1 MKLHELKPAPGSRT
15 RRKRIGRGIGSG
27 HGKTA
32 TRGHKGLKARS
43 GGAKRPG
50 FEGGQMPLT
59 RRVPKRGFTNI
70 FKQEWAVVNIKDL
83 NRLTDV
89 QDVTPATLIQAGLVH
104 GQKSQI
110 KVLGE
115 GTPARPFFIKAHRF
129 SASAIAKIHSAGGRA
144 EVLGG
149 A

>member
-1 MKLHELKPAPGSRT
+1 MRLHELKPAPGSRT

-70 FKQEWAVVNIKDL
+70 FKQEWVVVNIRDL
-83 NRLTDV
+83 NRLTDA
-89 QDVTPATLIQAGLVH
+89 QDVTPETLIQAGLVH
-104 GQKSQI
+104 GQKSKI

-115 GTPARPFFIKAHRF
+115 GTPARPFYIKAHRF
-129 SASAIAKIHSAGGRA
+129 SASAIAKIQAAGGRA

>member
-1 MKLHELKPAPGSRT
+1 MKLHELKPARGSRT
-15 RRKRIGRGIGSG
+15 RPKRIGRGIGSG

-43 GGAKRPG
+43 GGGKRPG
-50 FEGGQMPLT
+50 FEGGQMPLK
-59 RRVPKRGFTNI
+59 RRVPKRGFTSI
-70 FKQEWAVVNIKDL
+70 FKQEWAVINIRDL
-83 NRLTDV
+83 NRLKDV
-89 QDVTPATLIQAGLVH
+89 QDVTPEALIRAGFVHSQAS
-104 GQKSQI
+104 KI

-115 GTPARPFFIKAHRF
+115 GTPARPFYIKAHRF
-129 SASAIAKIHSAGGRA
+129 SASAIAKIQAAGGRT

>member
-1 MKLHELKPAPGSRT
+1 MKLHELKPAKGSRT
-15 RRKRIGRGIGSG
+15 KRKRIGRGIGSG

-70 FKQEWAVVNIKDL
+70 FKQEWAVVNIRDL
-83 NRLTDV
+83 NRLTDA
-89 QDVTPATLIQAGLVH
+89 QDVTPDTLIQAGLVRSRTA
-104 GQKSQI
+104 KV

-115 GTPARPFFIKAHRF
+115 GTPMRPFSIAAHRF
-129 SASAIAKIHSAGGRA
+129 SASAMAKIHAAGGRT
-144 EVLGG
+144 EVVGG

>member
-1 MKLHELKPAPGSRT
+1 
-15 RRKRIGRGIGSG
+15 
-27 HGKTA
+27 
-32 TRGHKGLKARS
+32 
-43 GGAKRPG
+43 
-50 FEGGQMPLT
+50 MPLT

-70 FKQEWAVVNIKDL
+70 FKQEWVVVNIRDL

-89 QDVTPATLIQAGLVH
+89 QDVTPETLIQAGLVH
-104 GQKSQI
+104 GQKSKI

-115 GTPARPFFIKAHRF
+115 GTPARPFYIKAHRF
-129 SASAIAKIHSAGGRA
+129 SASAIAKIQAAGGRT